1 MRVASALLATL
12 SLVGPANARAE
23 NAEAEVLFN
32 GKDLAGWKSTDEG
45 SSAFTAVDG
54 ELRVQGGRGHLF
66 YVGVDGKADFRNFE
80 FVAQV
85 RTHEKA
91 NSGIYFHTHYQKSG
105 WPSAGYEAQVNATH
119 ADQRKTGGLYGIADV
134 LDKPA
139 APDDQWFEYRI
150 RVEGKRIR
158 VWIDGKL
165 TTDFTEPEG
174 WKPPAGMEGRRL
186 GAGTFAL
193 QAHDPGC
200 RVEYRNLRVTRL
212 P

>member
-1 MRVASALLATL
+1 MRVVSALLATL
-12 SLVGPANARAE
+12 CLLDSATTQAAE
-23 NAEAEVLFN
+23 SESIALFN
-32 GKDLAGWKSTDEG
+32 GKDLTGWRSTEEG
-45 SSAFTAVDG
+45 SGAFSAVNG
-54 ELRVQGGRGHLF
+54 ELRIQGGRGHLF
-66 YVGVDGKADFRNFE
+66 YEGVDGKADFRNFE

-91 NSGIYFHTHYQKSG
+91 NSGIYFHTQYQKSG

-134 LDKPA
+134 LDRPA
-139 APDDQWFEYRI
+139 ALDDQWFEYRI

-186 GAGTFAL
+186 GVGTFAL

-200 RVEYRNLRVTRL
+200 RVEYRDLRVTRL